1 MCKNEYLSF
10 AIYVIANYVN
20 IGNGESDAKADIVFK
35 YWLYSL
41 VDS

>member
-10 AIYVIANYVN
+10 AIYVIANYAS
-20 IGNGESDAKADIVFK
+20 IGNGESDPKADIVFK

-41 VDS
+41 VD